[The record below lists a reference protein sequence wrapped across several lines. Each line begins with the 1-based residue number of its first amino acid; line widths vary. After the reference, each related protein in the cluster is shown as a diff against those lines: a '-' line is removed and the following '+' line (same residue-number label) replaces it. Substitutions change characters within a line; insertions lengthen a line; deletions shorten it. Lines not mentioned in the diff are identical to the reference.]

1 MHGSAPRN
9 GRAVLLLA
17 LACGALPIW
26 GCDILSSGD
35 PERARVTIDGAPGHT
50 VRLVTTTDFDVVSS
64 TDGEQ
69 RDVYVLSADTAD
81 VASPYDRSF
90 GLGPRTRFYV
100 LITSETIPAQTVTVR
115 VFLDGDRRYS
125 RSTLFG
131 EEVLEF
137 LYVAR

>member
-1 MHGSAPRN
+1 MYGSAPRN
-9 GRAVLLLA
+9 GRVVLLLA

-26 GCDILSSGD
+26 GCDILGSGD
-35 PERARVTIDGAPGHT
+35 PESARVVIDGAAGHT
-50 VRLVTTTDFDVVSS
+50 IRLVTTTDFDVVSS
-64 TDGEQ
+64 SDGED
-69 RDVYVLSADTAD
+69 REVYVLSADTAD

-90 GLGPRTRFYV
+90 TLGPRTRFYV
-100 LITSETIPAQTVTVR
+100 VLTSETTPAEIVTVR
-115 VFLDGDRRYS
+115 VFIDGDERYN